1 MSSLF
6 WLRRHR
12 KCAKMRCLS
21 KHLRRSDAAGFLVL
35 ETLFIIRSDV
45 RGFSFYQLGHTRD
58 DFACFARLPF
68 ATRKRFQN
76 SLSKSGELH
85 ERDVRLKFMNLFQ

>member
-1 MSSLF
+1 M
-6 WLRRHR
+6 LRFIN
-12 KCAKMRCLS
+12 LS
-21 KHLRRSDAAGFLVL
+21 HLRSDAADVAVL
-35 ETLFIIRSDV
+35 ETLFINRSDE

-58 DFACFARLPF
+58 DFACFTRLPF

-85 ERDVRLKFMNLFQ
+85 ERDIHLKFMNLFQ